1 MLHIKDILT
10 LDRTIYMVTVKSKKK
25 ALELIA
31 DTIAESVP
39 TLSAHDV
46 FDKLIDRERLGSTS
60 IGHGVAIPHA
70 RLDSLESPIGCFLSL
85 KEGIDFDAGDHPHV
99 NMMFTLVVPTEAVIG
114 HIELLS
120 TVAYIFSQ
128 ESFRKELKQSTSKEA
143 LYQRLIRE

>member
-31 DTIAESVP
+31 DTISESMP
-39 TLSAHDV
+39 TLTAYDV

-70 RLDSLESPIGCFLSL
+70 RLDSLDAPIGCFLCL
-85 KEGIDFDAGDHPHV
+85 KEGIDFDAGDHPLV
-99 NMMFTLVVPTEAVIG
+99 NMIFTLIVPTEAIIE

-120 TVAYIFSQ
+120 TIAYIFSQ
-128 ESFRKELKQSTSKEA
+128 DPFRKELKQSTSKEA
-143 LYQRLIRE
+143 VYQRLIRE